1 MIFST
6 NNYKNRYHYSITVC
20 TKCNY
25 LIIDFR
31 VRLEKE
37 YCLKLSRVHKFIH
50 AQNSNKCQF
59 LDKRLKSHIAHN
71 GLGLLGSGLGPGFA
85 APDK

>member
-1 MIFST
+1 MEHSIVMKYEIHY
-6 NNYKNRYHYSITVC
+6 NNNRYHYSVTVR
-20 TKCNY
+20 TKFNY

-59 LDKRLKSHIAHN
+59 LTN
-71 GLGLLGSGLGPGFA
+71 V
-85 APDK
+85 